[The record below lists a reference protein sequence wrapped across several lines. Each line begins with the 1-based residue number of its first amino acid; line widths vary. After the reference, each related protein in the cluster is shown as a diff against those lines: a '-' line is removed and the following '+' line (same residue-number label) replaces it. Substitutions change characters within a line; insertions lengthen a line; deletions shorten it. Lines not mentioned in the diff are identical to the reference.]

1 MKKSSSQKIGLG
13 VFVILGTILLVT
25 TLYFIGNRQNFF
37 GNNMTINAYFN
48 NVNGLKLGN
57 NVRYSGIITGTVS
70 KIEMKEEARILVEMV
85 IEEELGKKIKTNAV
99 ATIGTNGLVGSTI
112 VNIIPQEGNFPFLK
126 SGDTIETYS
135 KIGADDML
143 NTLSATNE
151 NAAILMS
158 DLLAITTQIRQGRGT
173 IGMLINDS
181 LVAQDLKQSVS
192 QLKNTATGASNT
204 IAKLNAIV
212 STLDLEESVAGVL
225 LNDSI
230 AASKMSNVVANLE
243 KSSISIDSITTNLN
257 TYLNQITAGEGALS
271 YIVNDENFTKDIDS
285 TMANIKEATYRFN
298 ENMEAMKHNFL
309 FRGYFR
315 KLEKEQK
322 KKDKLLKDK

>member
-1 MKKSSSQKIGLG
+1 MKKSSSQKVGLG
-13 VFVILGTILLVT
+13 LFVILGTLLFVT

-37 GNNMTINAYFN
+37 GSNMTINAYFN

-57 NVRYSGIITGTVS
+57 NVRYSGIITGTVR
-70 KIEMKEEARILVEMV
+70 KIEMKEEGRILVEML

-112 VNIIPQEGNFPFLK
+112 VNIIPQDGDFPFLK
-126 SGDTIETYS
+126 SGDTIDTYS

-143 NTLSATNE
+143 NTLSTTNE
-151 NAAILMS
+151 NAALLMS
-158 DLLAITTQIRQGRGT
+158 DLLDITTQIRKGKGT

-181 LVAQDLKQSVS
+181 LVAQDLKQSVF

-204 IAKLNAIV
+204 IAKLNAMVASI
-212 STLDLEESVAGVL
+212 DLEESVAGVL
-225 LNDSI
+225 LNDSV
-230 AASKMSNVVANLE
+230 AAGKMSTIVANLE
-243 KSSISIDSITTNLN
+243 KSSKRIDSITINLDV
-257 TYLNQITAGEGALS
+257 YLSQISEGEGALN
-271 YIVNDENFTKDIDS
+271 YIVNDKDLSKDIDS

-309 FRGYFR
+309 FRGYFK
-315 KLEKEQK
+315 KLEREQK
-322 KKDKLLKDK
+322 KKDKVLKDK

>member
-85 IEEELGKKIKTNAV
+85 IEEELGEKIKTNAV

-143 NTLSATNE
+143 NTLSTTNE
-151 NAAILMS
+151 NAALLMS
-158 DLLAITTQIRQGRGT
+158 DLLNITTQIRKGRGT

-181 LVAQDLKQSVS
+181 LVAQDLKQSVF

-204 IAKLNAIV
+204 IAKLNALV
-212 STLDLEESVAGVL
+212 SSLDLEESVAGVL

-230 AASKMSNVVANLE
+230 AAGKMSNVVANLE

-271 YIVNDENFTKDIDS
+271 YIAKDENFTKDIDS

>member
-1 MKKSSSQKIGLG
+1 MKKSSSQKISLG
-13 VFVILGTILLVT
+13 VFVIFATILLVT
-25 TLYFIGNRQNFF
+25 TLYFIGNRQNIF
-37 GNNMTINAYFN
+37 GDNITINAYFN

-70 KIEMKEEARILVEMV
+70 KIEMQEEARILVEMI

-99 ATIGTNGLVGSTI
+99 ATIGTDGLVGSTI
-112 VNIIPQEGNFPFLK
+112 VNIIPQEGVFPFLK
-126 SGDTIETYS
+126 SGDTIQTYS

-143 NTLSATNE
+143 NTLSTTNE
-151 NAAILMS
+151 NAALLMS
-158 DLLAITTQIRQGRGT
+158 DLLNITTQIRKGRAT

-181 LVAQDLKQSVS
+181 LLAQDLRQSIF
-192 QLKNTATGASNT
+192 QLKKTATGASNT
-204 IAKLNAIV
+204 ITKLTAIV
-212 STLDLEESVAGVL
+212 SSINLDESVAGVL

-230 AASKMSNVVANLE
+230 AAGKMSNVVTNLE

-257 TYLNQITAGEGALS
+257 TYLNQITAGEGALN
-271 YIVNDENFTKDIDS
+271 YIVNDEDFSKNIDS
-285 TMANIKEATYRFN
+285 TMTNIKEASFRFN

-322 KKDKLLKDK
+322 KKDKQLKNK

>member
-25 TLYFIGNRQNFF
+25 ALYFIGNRQNLF

-57 NVRYSGIITGTVS
+57 NVRYSGIFTGTVS
-70 KIEMKEEARILVEMV
+70 KIEMTDEALILVEMI
-85 IEEELGKKIKTNAV
+85 IEEKLGKKIKTNAV

-112 VNIIPQEGNFPFLK
+112 VNIIPQEGVFPFLK
-126 SGDTIETYS
+126 SGDTIQTYS

-143 NTLSATNE
+143 NTLSTTNE
-151 NAAILMS
+151 NAALLMS
-158 DLLAITTQIRQGRGT
+158 DLLDITTQIRKGRGT

-204 IAKLNAIV
+204 IAKLHAIV
-212 STLDLEESVAGVL
+212 SSIDLEESVAGVL

-230 AASKMSNVVANLE
+230 AADKMSSVISNLE
-243 KSSISIDSITTNLN
+243 NSSTSIDSITTNLN
-257 TYLNQITAGEGALS
+257 IYLNQIRSGEGALN
-271 YIVNDENFTKDIDS
+271 YIVNDESLTKEIDS
-285 TMANIKEATYRFN
+285 TMANVKEATYRFN
-298 ENMEAMKHNFL
+298 ENMEAMRHNFL
-309 FRGYFR
+309 FRSYFK

-322 KKDKLLKDK
+322 KKDKLSKD

>member
-25 TLYFIGNRQNFF
+25 TLYFIGNRQNIF
-37 GNNMTINAYFN
+37 GNNMIINAYFN

-57 NVRYSGIITGTVS
+57 NVRYSGIFTGTVS
-70 KIEMKEEARILVEMV
+70 KIDMTDEALILVEMI

-112 VNIIPQEGNFPFLK
+112 VNIIPQEGIFPFLK
-126 SGDTIETYS
+126 SGDTIQTYS
-135 KIGADDML
+135 KIGTDDML
-143 NTLSATNE
+143 NTLSVTNE
-151 NAAILMS
+151 NAALLTS
-158 DLLAITTQIRQGRGT
+158 DLLEITTQIRKGKGT

-181 LVAQDLKQSVS
+181 LVAQDLKQSIF
-192 QLKNTATGASNT
+192 QLKNTAIGASNT
-204 IAKLNAIV
+204 IVKLSAIV
-212 STLDLEESVAGVL
+212 ASIDLEESVAGVL

-230 AASKMSNVVANLE
+230 AAGKMSTIVTNLE
-243 KSSISIDSITTNLN
+243 KSSMRIDSITTNLN
-257 TYLNQITAGEGALS
+257 AYLGQISAGEGALN
-271 YIVNDENFTKDIDS
+271 YIVNDKDLTKDIDS

-309 FRGYFR
+309 FRGYFK

-322 KKDKLLKDK
+322 KKDKLLENK